1 MELEAADGTWFDQN
15 IVNNV
20 KREKLRRQNGK
31 E

>member
-1 MELEAADGTWFDQN
+1 MELEAADGTCFDPN